1 MHDISLTRG
10 HSVANATVDLLMMGL
25 WSIVSDQLDKP
36 ERIPPWY
43 FARDDRVQKAFDER
57 SGFFLFHPFALIERS
72 SGYTNTRS
80 KSSELRAGRQS
91 GRYGK
96 PLPKLTR
103 ACSDCQV

>member
-1 MHDISLTRG
+1 
-10 HSVANATVDLLMMGL
+10 MMGL

-57 SGFFLFHPFALIERS
+57 SDFFLFRPFASTERS
-72 SGYTNTRS
+72 SEYTYTRS

-91 GRYGK
+91 GRYGR
-96 PLPKLTR
+96 PI
-103 ACSDCQV
+103 AQH